1 MATGNSSISL
11 ASLDFDTLKANLK
24 NFLRTQSAF
33 KDYDYDGSNMNVL
46 LDVLSYNT
54 FMNAFYL
61 NMAASEM
68 FLDSAQLRSSVV
80 SHAKMLNY
88 TARSNRSSK
97 AVIDLIIPTS
107 NAVSFTIPK
116 GTSFTG
122 KNSSGNYTFTTDKTL
137 TLLSGNQTFTANN
150 LAIYEGSYSQD
161 TFIVNYNDEGQKF
174 TLLDS
179 NIDTNSLVVVVSE
192 NDGQYISE
200 YVQTK
205 SLYDLDGLSEV
216 YFLQCDIDNRYQIVF
231 GDGVF
236 GRKPL
241 NGAVITAE
249 YRTTAGTAANG
260 IDTFTIEVDLSGIN
274 NTRIESGMTT
284 TTVAISSSG
293 ADAESIESI
302 RYNAP
307 RYFQTQERVVTTQ
320 DYIDLILANFP
331 DIESVNAY
339 GGETISGIG
348 DVEYG
353 KVYVSCSTYSGTA
366 LTDSRKK
373 DLIAFLQ
380 PRSSLGISPVII
392 DPEFVYIT
400 LLSKVHIDYN
410 QTGLTPYQMQTVVID
425 TISDFNDNN
434 LKQFGRNFRM
444 SNLTSAI
451 DNTDYS
457 ILSNETTAFIYKK
470 FIDLNPINAV
480 SLKVDFHSNEIQQA
494 SIISNEFLSEGKT
507 YVYTDYI
514 SGVNNTAGN
523 LFRLEKTVTTTAS
536 NYSIAGFIDYNN
548 GIININSYIYDAVP
562 TGGLRIFA
570 APVNQDIYCSR
581 NNLLQIDTGSGV
593 SVSVVSG

>member
-366 LTDSRKK
+366 LTDTRKK

>member
-241 NGAVITAE
+241 NGAVITSE

-507 YVYTDYI
+507 YV
-514 SGVNNTAGN
+514 
-523 LFRLEKTVTTTAS
+523 
-536 NYSIAGFIDYNN
+536 
-548 GIININSYIYDAVP
+548 
-562 TGGLRIFA
+562 
-570 APVNQDIYCSR
+570 
-581 NNLLQIDTGSGV
+581 
-593 SVSVVSG
+593 

>member
-33 KDYDYDGSNMNVL
+33 KDYDYEGSNMNVL

-61 NMAASEM
+61 NMTASEM
-68 FLDSAQLRSSVV
+68 FLDSAQLRSSVI

-88 TARSNRSSK
+88 TPRSNRSSK
-97 AVIDLIIPTS
+97 AVINLTIPTS
-107 NAVSFTIPK
+107 NAVTFTIPK

-137 TLLSGNQTFTANN
+137 TLLSGNLTFTAND
-150 LAIYEGSYSQD
+150 LTIYEGSYSQD
-161 TFIVNYNDEGQKF
+161 TFINNYDDEAQKF

-179 NIDTNSLVVVVSE
+179 NIDTDSLVVVVSE

-200 YVQTK
+200 FVQVK
-205 SLYDLDGLSEV
+205 SLYDLDAYSEV
-216 YFLQCDIDNRYQIVF
+216 YFLQSDIDGRYQIVF

-249 YRTTAGTAANG
+249 YRTSLGTEANG
-260 IDTFTIEVDLSGIN
+260 IDTFVIEVDLSAVN
-274 NTRIESGMTT
+274 NTRIQSGMITNVVT
-284 TTVAISSSG
+284 SSSSG
-293 ADAESIESI
+293 AYTESIESI

-320 DYIDLILANFP
+320 DYIDLITANFA

-339 GGETISGIG
+339 GGETISGVG

-353 KVYVSCSTYSGTA
+353 KVYVSCSTYDGAA
-366 LTDSRKK
+366 LTASRKK
-373 DLIAFLQ
+373 DLLAFLQ
-380 PRSSLGISPVII
+380 PRSSIGISPVII
-392 DPEFVYIT
+392 DPEFVFIT
-400 LLSKVHIDYN
+400 LLCKVHVNYN
-410 QTGLTPYQMQTVVID
+410 QTGLTPSQMNTVVTD
-425 TISDFNDNN
+425 VISVFNDDN
-434 LKQFGRNFRM
+434 LKMFGKNFRM
-444 SNLTSAI
+444 SNLVSAI
-451 DNTDYS
+451 DYADAG
-457 ILSNETTAFIYKK
+457 ILSNETTAFIYKT
-470 FIDLNPINAV
+470 FTDLSSTVAI
-480 SLKVDFHSNEIQQA
+480 SLKVDFHLNAIQQA
-494 SIISNEFLSEGKT
+494 TIISNEFLSDGKT

-514 SGVNNTAGN
+514 SGVNNNAGN
-523 LFRLEKTVTTTAS
+523 LFRLEKTTATS
-536 NYSIAGFIDYNN
+536 IVNYSVAGLIDYAS
-548 GIININSYIYDAVP
+548 GIISINSYVYDSVP

-570 APVNQDIYCSR
+570 APVNQDIYSSR
-581 NNLLQIDTGSGV
+581 NNILQIDTGSGV

>member
-24 NFLRTQSAF
+24 NFLRTQSSF
-33 KDYDYDGSNMNVL
+33 KDYDYEGSNMNVL

-61 NMAASEM
+61 NMTASEM
-68 FLDSAQLRSSVV
+68 FLDSAQLRSSVI

-88 TARSNRSSK
+88 TARSSRSSK
-97 AVIDLIIPTS
+97 AVINLTIPTS
-107 NAVSFTIPK
+107 DAVTFTIPK

-137 TLLSGNQTFTANN
+137 TLQSGNKTFVTNN
-150 LAIYEGSYSQD
+150 IDIYEGSYSQD

-179 NIDTNSLVVVVSE
+179 TIDTNSLVVVVSE

-200 YVQTK
+200 FVQVK
-205 SLYDLDGLSEV
+205 SLYDLDAYSEV
-216 YFLQCDIDNRYQIVF
+216 YFLQADIDGRYQIVF

-241 NGAVITAE
+241 NGAIITAE
-249 YRTTAGTAANG
+249 YRTTVGVIANG

-284 TTVAISSSG
+284 TTITASSSG

-353 KVYVSCSTYSGTA
+353 KVYVSCSTYSGTG

-400 LLSKVHIDYN
+400 LLSKVHVDYN
-410 QTGLTPYQMQTVVID
+410 QTGLTPSQMQTLVIN
-425 TISDFNDNN
+425 TISTFNADNLN
-434 LKQFGRNFRM
+434 MFGKNFRM
-444 SNLTSAI
+444 SNLASEI
-451 DNTDYS
+451 DNTDIS
-457 ILSNETTAFIYKK
+457 ILSNETSAFMYKK
-470 FIDLNPINAV
+470 FTNLNPINAI
-480 SLKVDFHSNEIQQA
+480 SLKADFHLNTIQRA
-494 SIISNEFLSEGKT
+494 TIISNEFLSSGKT

-514 SGVNNTAGN
+514 PGVDNTAGN
-523 LFRLEKTVTTTAS
+523 LFRLEKTVSTTLV
-536 NYSIAGFIDYNN
+536 NYNIAGSIDYTN
-548 GIININSYIYDAVP
+548 GIININSYVYDTVP
-562 TGGLRIFA
+562 SGGLRIFA
-570 APVNQDIYCSR
+570 APANQDIYCSR

>member
-353 KVYVSCSTYSGTA
+353 KVYVSCSTYSETA

-451 DNTDYS
+451 DNTDVS
-457 ILSNETTAFIYKK
+457 ILSNETSAFIYKK
-470 FIDLNPINAV
+470 FIDLNPINAI
-480 SLKVDFHSNEIQQA
+480 SLKVDFHLNPIQQA

-523 LFRLEKTVTTTAS
+523 LFRLEKTVTTTTS
-536 NYSIAGFIDYNN
+536 NYSIAGSIDYNN
-548 GIININSYIYDAVP
+548 GIININSYVYDAVP

>member
-1 MATGNSSISL
+1 
-11 ASLDFDTLKANLK
+11 
-24 NFLRTQSAF
+24 
-33 KDYDYDGSNMNVL
+33 
-46 LDVLSYNT
+46 
-54 FMNAFYL
+54 MNAFYL